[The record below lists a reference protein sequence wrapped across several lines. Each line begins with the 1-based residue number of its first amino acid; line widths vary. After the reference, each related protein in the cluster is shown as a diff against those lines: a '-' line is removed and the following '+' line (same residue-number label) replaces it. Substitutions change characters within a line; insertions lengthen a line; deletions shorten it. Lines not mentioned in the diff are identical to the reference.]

1 MTTQI
6 SKASAIKAKL
16 RDRVALVGFAV
27 FLAGTLPVQAAP
39 ALTPEETLAAAKGT
53 LKEWVE
59 VLGIPNDSVVPADIQ
74 RNTAWFEQAF
84 QRRGF
89 RTQQLPADGK
99 PMLFAEAPNA
109 KPSNTTVLFYAHLD
123 GQAVT
128 PSEWQQESPWKP
140 VLKQRRADGQ
150 WEPLPIEVL
159 YGANLDPEWRLF
171 ARSSSDDK
179 APIIML
185 LAAIDA
191 LRAKGME
198 PAINIKVILDSE
210 EEKGSPSLGAVI
222 GANLD
227 LLKADALVVLDGPM
241 HSSNLPTLVFGNR
254 GVAQVTLTVYG
265 PKQELHSG
273 HYGNYASNPAQT
285 LARLLASMKDDEG
298 RVTIPGYYDAVKF
311 DEESQKVMR
320 AVPDDEPALRKR
332 LGIAEAE
339 KVGQYYQEALQYPSL
354 NVRGMQ
360 SADIG
365 PKARTIV
372 PATATAEIDL
382 RTVPETPPQTLF
394 GLLKSHVEKQ
404 GFYVVEGP
412 PTDEDRARYPKLVSL
427 KLAGISSSG
436 SAVRTELTAPIG
448 QWLRRSF
455 VNTYGRDPVQIRM
468 MGGTV
473 PTGVAVSA
481 LKVPFAIVPFVNADN
496 NQHSANEN
504 MRLGNYIEG
513 VRGLAGMLTE
523 PFKAP

>member
-1 MTTQI
+1 MTIHLFKT
-6 SKASAIKAKL
+6 SPVKAKPCS
-16 RDRVALVGFAV
+16 RVALAGCAV
-27 FLAGTLPVQAAP
+27 FLAWTLPLQAAP
-39 ALTPEETLAAAKGT
+39 AVTPEETLAAAKGT

-59 VLGIPNDSVVPADIQ
+59 ALGLPNDSVVPADIQ

-109 KPSNTTVLFYAHLD
+109 KPSNSTVLFYAHLD

-140 VLKQRRADGQ
+140 VLKQRKADGQ
-150 WEPLPIEVL
+150 WEPLPIEAL

-179 APIIML
+179 APIMML

-210 EEKGSPSLGAVI
+210 EEKSSPSLGAVI

-227 LLKADALVVLDGPM
+227 LLKSDGLVVLDGPM
-241 HSSNLPTLVFGNR
+241 HQSNMPTLVFGNR
-254 GVAQVTLTVYG
+254 GIARVTMTVYG
-265 PKQELHSG
+265 PEQELHSG
-273 HYGNYASNPAQT
+273 HYGNYAANPAQT

-298 RVTIPGYYDAVKF
+298 RVTIPGYYDAVKL

-339 KVGQYYQEALQYPSL
+339 KVGRYYQEALQYPSL

-372 PATATAEIDL
+372 PATAIAEIDL
-382 RTVPETPPQTLF
+382 RTVPETPPQALF
-394 GLLKSHVEKQ
+394 DLLKSHVEKQ
-404 GFYVVEGP
+404 GFHVVKGL
-412 PTDEDRARYPKLVSL
+412 PTPEERARHPKLVSL
-427 KLAGISSSG
+427 DLGGISSSG
-436 SAVRTELTAPIG
+436 TAVRTELTAPIG

-455 VNTYGRDPVQIRM
+455 VNTYGKDPVQIRM

-473 PTGVAVSA
+473 PTGVAVDA
-481 LKVPFAIVPFVNADN
+481 LNVPFAIVPFVNADN

-504 MRLGNYIEG
+504 MRLGNYVEG